1 MKLIKPS
8 VELWE
13 HGWELKDIW
22 NHVAKCTR
30 VCYQSSPKSD
40 NEDGEAFVRRVIFR
54 NSPDSCPFNHL
65 SVLEHGTVYM
75 IMPTDLGRKYSN
87 NPYSKVYFAEAD
99 WDNEDEVGKAYV
111 TTNLR
116 VLVENEW
123 LDFDKQF
130 ITPRHLL
137 HSGRQTFS
145 IITDIGVSR
154 ELNRHR
160 CHSISEES
168 TRYCNYANNKFGN
181 ELTFIMPE
189 WYDELDKDDE
199 AQDVFALGCEQA
211 EFTYLKLRELCWPAQ
226 QARQVLPLSLK
237 TQVVHTAFTLD
248 WMDFLDLRLN
258 EYSGKVHPN
267 MKIIASKIGNFIYGL
282 SLYKNENSQGY

>member
-1 MKLIKPS
+1 MKFVKPS

-22 NHVAKCTR
+22 NHVAKCAR
-30 VCYQSSPKSD
+30 VCYQTKQSSD
-40 NEDGEAFVRRVIFR
+40 EDGEAFVRRVIFR
-54 NSPDSCPFNHL
+54 HTPDSCPFNHL

-75 IMPTDLGRKYSN
+75 IMPAEVGRKYVGN
-87 NPYSKVYFAEAD
+87 HYSKVYFGKAD
-99 WDNEDEVGKAYV
+99 WDNPEEEGNAYV

-123 LDFDKQF
+123 LEFDKQY
-130 ITPRHLL
+130 ITPRHIL
-137 HSGRQTFS
+137 HNGRITLS

-160 CHSISEES
+160 CHSVSEES
-168 TRYCNYANNKFGN
+168 TRYCNYAGNKFGN

-189 WYDELDKDDE
+189 WYDELDEDNE
-199 AQDVFALGCEQA
+199 AQEVFKLECQQA
-211 EFTYLKLRELCWPAQ
+211 EVVYLRLKELGWTAQ

-237 TQVVHTAFTLD
+237 TQVIHTAFTLD
-248 WMDFLDLRLN
+248 WMDFLDLRFF

-267 MKIIASKIGNFIYGL
+267 MKAVSAQIKKIIAGEMYYGEE
-282 SLYKNENSQGY
+282 S